1 MSPEASCDDGWTF
14 ETSAAADIDQ
24 LMDWFPEA
32 ADINVWGG
40 PSFRYP
46 FTAETFRED
55 VYWGRM
61 VSYSLRNPFGG
72 FAAFGQ
78 LYEKLG
84 RINLARLVVNPA
96 MRRQGVGKRLVG
108 ALMTVGGS
116 MFPGDEFSLFVFRG
130 NTPAYECYK
139 SMGFVVRDYPESVP
153 HADMCYYLTRPMDAQ
168 Q

>member
-1 MSPEASCDDGWTF
+1 MSAEASCDDGWTLA
-14 ETSAAADIDQ
+14 TSAAADIDQ

-32 ADINVWGG
+32 ADIDIWGG

-61 VSYSLRNPFGG
+61 VSFSLRNPPGG

-108 ALMTVGGS
+108 ALMTVGEP
-116 MFPGDEFSLFVFRG
+116 MFPCDEFSLFVFRG

-139 SMGFVVRDYPESVP
+139 SMGFVVRGYPEGVP
-153 HADMCYYLTRPMDAQ
+153 HADMCYYLTRPIDTQ